1 MKLTMTQKRE
11 YERPRM
17 NVVELKH
24 RTRLLVGSG
33 EEGSKSSVNVRYTE
47 EDI

>member
-1 MKLTMTQKRE
+1 MKQTMTQKRE

-24 RTRLLVGSG
+24 RMRLLAGSDYANPRLQNYSTHEYV
-33 EEGSKSSVNVRYTE
+33 EE
-47 EDI
+47 

>member
-1 MKLTMTQKRE
+1 
-11 YERPRM
+11 M

-24 RTRLLVGSG
+24 RTRLLAGSG
-33 EEGSKSSVNVRYTE
+33 EEQANPNSSVNVRYRE